1 MKRSLIPAALVVLAL
16 QGAAAKDL
24 SKAKIEFFESKVR
37 PILAQECYRC
47 HSVKQKKVKGGLELD
62 TKEGLM
68 KGGDT
73 GPAVVPGRPGQS
85 LLIRSVEYY
94 DDDLQMP
101 PNHKKLDDQEVWAF
115 KQWVLMGA
123 PYPSPTAP
131 INGVAGAGVGSGG
144 GALERNWGY
153 AKRVVDHWAFKPVHK
168 PVMPAVTQRDW
179 VRDEIDGYILA
190 RLEQADLKPQ
200 APADKR
206 TLIRRASF
214 DLVGLPPTPEEVEAF
229 VADDSPKAFEKVV
242 DRLLDSNHFGERW
255 GRHWMDVAR
264 YADTKG
270 DARRNSVYIYPYS
283 WVYRDWI
290 IRSLNADK
298 PYDQFIKEQIAGD
311 YMLQRGEAT
320 QDAIAALGFLTLG
333 NRFGGATEEII
344 NDRIDTVTKAFQGL
358 TVSCARCHDH
368 KFDPVP
374 QEDYYSLRGVFAS
387 CEEPDEFRKYPLMGR
402 PDTTTSQFKAYA
414 AEYEKRQAALQKFY
428 TDDVS
433 KWLKKCQDKAQ
444 IFMFAYAES
453 DGARDRERW
462 TEILQKNKLN
472 FNDRRWIGQYWQRV
486 LGEGN
491 NRNSPLYNIFA
502 PFHRFREAAKKPG
515 FPAQALKI
523 VLDVQKSKSV
533 NPRVKRAFRG
543 VPANM
548 GQVIGAYVGLFN
560 AADEAHE
567 TSRKMGS
574 RRLMDPSY
582 SAIRGMAYMVDRSK
596 DASKHPFE
604 RLRSGRVLS
613 RGLEG
618 REVQLKSRIAELEA
632 SHPGA
637 PPRAMI
643 VRDKKQVSDSPI
655 FIRGNARERG
665 EVVPRQYIRIVK
677 GDMRK
682 PYPPNQSGR
691 LQLAFDI
698 ANRQN
703 PLTARVMVN
712 RIWQHLFG
720 VGFVPT
726 PDDLGVMSDP
736 PTHPFLVDHLASSFM
751 DNGWSLKKLIRKIV
765 LSNTYRQSS
774 EDNPRYAQIDPSNKL
789 LWRQNLRRLE
799 FEVMRDSLLAIG
811 GTLDRS
817 VGGKPFNLTD
827 ERSRR
832 RTVYAKIDRGNLSVV
847 LNDFDFADPDMTSGR
862 RYDTTIPQQALF
874 MMNSPLVVELAN
886 NLTSRDDFKA
896 LENQDDKIRFLYK
909 LIYQRPPDEQDVEL
923 GRQFILAALKFD
935 VKTGDDE
942 SAKDK
947 RVEPDAW
954 QKFAH
959 ALLQTNEATFVN

>member
-1 MKRSLIPAALVVLAL
+1 MKRSILSAAIIALAL
-16 QGAAAKDL
+16 PGASARDL

-47 HSVKQKKVKGGLELD
+47 HSVKQNKVKGGLELD
-62 TKEGLM
+62 TREGLM

-73 GPAVVPGRPGQS
+73 GPAVVPGRPEQS

-123 PYPSPTAP
+123 PYPSPMQVS
-131 INGVAGAGVGSGG
+131 GVAGVGGSGG
-144 GALERNWGY
+144 SLEGEWGY
-153 AKRVVDHWAFKPVHK
+153 AKKVVNHWAFKPVHK
-168 PVMPAVTQRDW
+168 PVMPAVSQRDW
-179 VRDEIDGYILA
+179 VRDELDGYILA

-200 APADKR
+200 EPADKR
-206 TLIRRASF
+206 TLIRRATF
-214 DLVGLPPTPEEVEAF
+214 DLIGLPSTPEEVEAF
-229 VADDSPKAFEKVV
+229 VADDSPQAFEKVV
-242 DRLLDSNHFGERW
+242 DRLLDSKHFGERW
-255 GRHWMDVAR
+255 GRHWLDVAR

-270 DARRNSVYIYPYS
+270 DARRTSVYIYPYS
-283 WVYRDWI
+283 WVYRDWVV
-290 IRSLNADK
+290 RALNEDK

-311 YMLQRGEAT
+311 YMLMRGQAQ

-402 PDTTTSQFKAYA
+402 PDTATKEFKAYA
-414 AEYEKRQAALQKFY
+414 AEYEKRQAALEKFY
-428 TDDVS
+428 ADEVND
-433 KWLKKCQDKAQ
+433 WLAKCRKKAQ
-444 IFMFAYAES
+444 VFMFAYAES
-453 DGARDRERW
+453 NGARDRDRF
-462 TEILQKNKLN
+462 TEILEQNKLN
-472 FNDRRWIGQYWQRV
+472 FNDRRWMGQFWTRV
-486 LGEGN
+486 LNEGN
-491 NRNSPLYNIFA
+491 NRRSPLYTIFS
-502 PFHRFREAAKKPG
+502 PFHRFRDAAGKHG
-515 FPAQALKI
+515 FPAAARKI
-523 VLDVQKSKSV
+523 VLDLQKSKSV
-533 NPRVKRAFRG
+533 NARVKRAFRG
-543 VPANM
+543 VPSSM
-548 GQVIGAYVGLFN
+548 SQVVSVYASLFN
-560 AADEAHE
+560 AAEEAHE
-567 TSRKMGS
+567 TARKMGS

-582 SAIRGMAYMVDRSK
+582 SALRGIGYMVDRST
-596 DASKHPFE
+596 DAAKNPFE
-604 RLRSGRVLS
+604 RLRDGRVLS
-613 RGLEG
+613 RRLEG

-643 VRDKKQVSDSPI
+643 VRDKKSITDSPI
-655 FIRGNARERG
+655 FIRGNAREKG
-665 EVVPRQYIRIVK
+665 EVVPRQYIRIIK
-677 GDMRK
+677 GDQRK

-698 ANRQN
+698 ANRDN

-712 RIWQHLFG
+712 RVWQHLFG

-736 PTHPFLVDHLASSFM
+736 PTHPFLIDHLASSFM
-751 DNGWSLKKLIRKIV
+751 DNGWSIKRLIRKIV

-774 EDNPRYAQIDPSNKL
+774 NDNPRYAQIDPSNKL

-799 FEVMRDSLLAIG
+799 FEVLRDSLLAIG
-811 GTLDRS
+811 GTLDRT

-832 RTVYAKIDRGNLSVV
+832 RTIYAKIDRGNLSVV

-886 NLTSRDDFKA
+886 KLTSREDFKA
-896 LENQDDKIRFLYK
+896 LEKQDERIRFLYK
-909 LIYQRPPDEQDVEL
+909 LIYQRPPDDQDMEL
-923 GRQFILAALKFD
+923 GNKFIAAAKSFD
-935 VKTGDDE
+935 LPPENADQK
-942 SAKDK
+942 KDQ
-947 RVEPDAW
+947 RAEPDAW